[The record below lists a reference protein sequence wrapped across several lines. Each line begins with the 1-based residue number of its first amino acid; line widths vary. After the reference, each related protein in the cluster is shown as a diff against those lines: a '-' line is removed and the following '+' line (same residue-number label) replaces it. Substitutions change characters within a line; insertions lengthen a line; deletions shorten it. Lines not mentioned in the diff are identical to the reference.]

1 MEKKNKRWVKEGGG
15 GGEERGG
22 ARALSSE
29 NPIKKSYLEV
39 VCVGWPPGETRS
51 DYIIFFSFLLP
62 PQYVCIHL

>member
-29 NPIKKSYLEV
+29 NPI
-39 VCVGWPPGETRS
+39 
-51 DYIIFFSFLLP
+51 
-62 PQYVCIHL
+62 